1 MATFAAN
8 RVSMLALEPEL
19 ASRCTVGTPGR

>member
-8 RVSMLALEPEL
+8 RVSMLALKPEL
-19 ASRCTVGTPGR
+19 ASRYTAGTPGR

>member
-8 RVSMLALEPEL
+8 RVSMLALKPEL